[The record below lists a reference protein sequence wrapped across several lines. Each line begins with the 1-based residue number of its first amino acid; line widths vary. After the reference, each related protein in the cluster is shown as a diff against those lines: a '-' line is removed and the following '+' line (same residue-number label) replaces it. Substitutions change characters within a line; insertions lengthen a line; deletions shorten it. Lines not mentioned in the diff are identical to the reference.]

1 MANANAPKVGDEFFY
16 LGRTRCTVN
25 GSTLK
30 PGGINSDEALI
41 EIKTVQGTPHTFLY
55 MNAPDYLSEK
65 QLSLFERWAGKTA
78 VNR

>member
-1 MANANAPKVGDEFFY
+1 MANVNAPKVGDEFFY

-25 GSTLK
+25 GSTLE
-30 PGGINSDEALI
+30 PGGVNADKALI

-55 MNAPDYLSEK
+55 KNAPQYLSEK
-65 QLSLFERWAGKTA
+65 QIGFLQKWPLTPA